1 MQQLSLQAGGEI
13 SALFD
18 RQTAQK
24 LEITDDQRNRLRE
37 SLSGL
42 GDEFRAAG
50 EDAQAWA
57 KLLTK
62 VNEKLAAV
70 LTDGQKNRWKEL
82 QGKPASEELLAKIR
96 AATSRRRRR
105 AD

>member
-37 SLSGL
+37 SLS
-42 GDEFRAAG
+42 
-50 EDAQAWA
+50 
-57 KLLTK
+57 
-62 VNEKLAAV
+62 
-70 LTDGQKNRWKEL
+70 
-82 QGKPASEELLAKIR
+82 
-96 AATSRRRRR
+96 
-105 AD
+105 